1 MRHERLY
8 RNDIL
13 EATDHI
19 AEFIAGA
26 DFKAFQKS
34 EMLRSAV
41 VTPRYHGHRS
51 WPSVIFLS
59 TRTLGSTGTWCGGRR
74 GIVAPF

>member
-1 MRHERLY
+1 
-8 RNDIL
+8 
-13 EATDHI
+13 
-19 AEFIAGA
+19 
-26 DFKAFQKS
+26 
-34 EMLRSAV
+34 MLRSAV